1 MSLSISDL
9 DMKYTKKYVL
19 MGTSAILFA
28 IVLAILNS
36 VWIPYVGEI
45 RLRIISLL
53 VGAMG
58 LLLVIKGASNN

>member
-45 RLRIISLL
+45 RFRIISLL

-58 LLLVIKGASNN
+58 LLLVIKGVSNN

>member
-1 MSLSISDL
+1 
-9 DMKYTKKYVL
+9 MKYTKKYVL

>member
-1 MSLSISDL
+1 
-9 DMKYTKKYVL
+9 